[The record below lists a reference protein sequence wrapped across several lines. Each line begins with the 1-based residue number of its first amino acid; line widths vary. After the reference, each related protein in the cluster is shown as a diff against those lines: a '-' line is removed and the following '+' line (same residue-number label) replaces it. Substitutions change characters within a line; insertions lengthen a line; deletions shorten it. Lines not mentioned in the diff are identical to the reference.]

1 MYEAAFKNIDDTLR
15 KDAGCSSELD
25 YIEQTSWTLFL
36 KYLDDYE
43 TEKQTDALLK
53 GSRYRRIIDGKFRWS
68 VWAAPK
74 RDDGTL
80 DYSTAITGDD
90 LRDFVNDRLFPHLA
104 RFKQTAEHPRSIT
117 YKIGEIFGEV
127 RNTLQSG
134 YALRD
139 VINKVDELDDGKLD
153 IMLRAKYGSVDQAQK
168 ILGAPED
175 IRQTFID
182 SQRELYA

>member
-25 YIEQTSWTLFL
+25 YIEQTSWILFL

-53 GSRYRRIIDGKFRWS
+53 GSRYGRII
-68 VWAAPK
+68 
-74 RDDGTL
+74 
-80 DYSTAITGDD
+80 
-90 LRDFVNDRLFPHLA
+90 
-104 RFKQTAEHPRSIT
+104 
-117 YKIGEIFGEV
+117 
-127 RNTLQSG
+127 
-134 YALRD
+134 
-139 VINKVDELDDGKLD
+139 DGKLD

-182 SQRELYA
+182 FQRELYA

>member
-25 YIEQTSWTLFL
+25 YIEQTSWILFL

-53 GSRYRRIIDGKFRWS
+53 GSRYGRII
-68 VWAAPK
+68 
-74 RDDGTL
+74 
-80 DYSTAITGDD
+80 
-90 LRDFVNDRLFPHLA
+90 
-104 RFKQTAEHPRSIT
+104 
-117 YKIGEIFGEV
+117 
-127 RNTLQSG
+127 
-134 YALRD
+134 
-139 VINKVDELDDGKLD
+139 DGKLD

-175 IRQTFID
+175 IRQTFIEF
-182 SQRELYA
+182 QRELYA

>member
-25 YIEQTSWTLFL
+25 YIEQTSWILFL

-74 RDDGTL
+74 RDDG
-80 DYSTAITGDD
+80 
-90 LRDFVNDRLFPHLA
+90 
-104 RFKQTAEHPRSIT
+104 
-117 YKIGEIFGEV
+117 
-127 RNTLQSG
+127 
-134 YALRD
+134 
-139 VINKVDELDDGKLD
+139 KLD
-153 IMLRAKYGSVDQAQK
+153 IMLRAKYGSVYQAQK

-182 SQRELYA
+182 FQRELYA